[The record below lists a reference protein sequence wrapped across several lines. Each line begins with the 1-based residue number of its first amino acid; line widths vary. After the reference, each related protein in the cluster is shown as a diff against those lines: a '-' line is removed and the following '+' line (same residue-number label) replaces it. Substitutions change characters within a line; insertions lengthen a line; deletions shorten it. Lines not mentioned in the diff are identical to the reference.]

1 MIRCL
6 KQCSCL
12 VLVLAFLSLS
22 AADAQD
28 KAALSDDQVKERLS
42 FIEKALDSGQTCA
55 KVWFYGWIAAYSTGA
70 AVQWGLSIAH
80 WNDVKPADDSPN
92 APEVRDRALAQDMLV
107 GGTTTA
113 LGVCGLWLDPFLPA
127 YGPSQ
132 LRSLPENTPE
142 ERRAKLPRA
151 EELLRQCAQRE
162 KDGRGWLNHLLNMG
176 VNAAAGLVTV
186 LAFDRPWTDG
196 LITFAAGEAVSL
208 LNIYTQ
214 PRRAIRDLKNYEI
227 KHWGQ
232 QGAYIPQ
239 APSDNKWTFSLY
251 PGGISLG
258 LRF

>member
-1 MIRCL
+1 MMRRTIGCL
-6 KQCSCL
+6 GLLLLL
-12 VLVLAFLSLS
+12 VFIILP
-22 AADAQD
+22 AAYAQD

-92 APEVRDRALAQDMLV
+92 APEVRDRTFAQDMLV

-113 LGVCGLWLDPFLPA
+113 LGICGLWLDPFLPA
-127 YGPSQ
+127 YGPNQ

-142 ERRAKLPRA
+142 ERRAKLLRA
-151 EELLRQCAQRE
+151 EGLLRQCAQRE

-186 LAFDRPWTDG
+186 LVFDRPWTDG

-232 QGAYIPQ
+232 QGAYIPE

>member
-22 AADAQD
+22 AAHAQD

-42 FIEKALDSGQTCA
+42 FIEKALDSGQPCA
-55 KVWFYGWIAAYSTGA
+55 KVWFYGWIAAYATGA

-127 YGPSQ
+127 YGPNQ

-142 ERRAKLPRA
+142 ERRAKLLRA
-151 EELLRQCAQRE
+151 EELLRQCGQRE
-162 KDGRGWLNHLLNMG
+162 KAGRGWLNHLLNMG

-186 LAFDRPWTDG
+186 LVFDRPWTDG

-232 QGAYIPQ
+232 QGAYIPE